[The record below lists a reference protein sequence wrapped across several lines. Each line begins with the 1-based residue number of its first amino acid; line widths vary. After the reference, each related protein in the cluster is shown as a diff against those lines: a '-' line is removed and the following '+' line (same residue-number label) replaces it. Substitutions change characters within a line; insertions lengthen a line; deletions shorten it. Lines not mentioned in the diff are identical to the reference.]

1 MRGGRMR
8 TAAAALAAA
17 ALVAACG
24 GDDGSAGKGAPA
36 AKGKVLRGETETG
49 MKLKVETFVS
59 PASDPELKKLDAW
72 RAEHRY
78 APVDYHRVTADNTDG
93 AVADRD
99 RTVDFAASADAIASG
114 QGIESRFACDALRYE
129 WLPRDGGPQKIDYD
143 ALRRQMC
150 PVSPDS
156 PDAIAP
162 GKEVVYYLITDRG
175 FEQRGLERMHVFGPR
190 SEELR

>member
-1 MRGGRMR
+1 MRGGRVR
-8 TAAAALAAA
+8 TAAAVLAGA

-24 GDDGSAGKGAPA
+24 GGAGNDVPA

-59 PASDPELKKLDAW
+59 PSSDPELAQLDAW
-72 RAEHRY
+72 RALRHY
-78 APVDYHRVTADNTDG
+78 AAVDYHRVTADNTHG

-129 WLPRDGGPQKIDYD
+129 WLPRDGDAKKAEYD
-143 ALRRQMC
+143 ALRKQLC
-150 PVSPDS
+150 PVSPDT

-162 GKEVVYYLITDRG
+162 GKRTVYYLVTDRG
-175 FEQRGLERMHVFGPR
+175 FEERGLQKLRVFGPR